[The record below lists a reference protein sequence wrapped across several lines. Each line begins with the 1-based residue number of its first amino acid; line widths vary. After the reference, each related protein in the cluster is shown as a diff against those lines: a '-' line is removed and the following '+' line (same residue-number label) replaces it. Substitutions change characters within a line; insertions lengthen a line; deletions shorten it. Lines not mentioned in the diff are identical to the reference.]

1 MSSTPS
7 CPAGFQLG
15 VWGSTCYYI
24 CPSDFESVRVSWW
37 DNRCRLLSDP
47 TKDVKLNLVRLGVS
61 DERFSR
67 EKDRLAGEFEKIR
80 LQSADRK
87 TLQASAGKSEEW
99 VKRYDAL
106 ESRYADF
113 QEANEALE
121 STTRALKTKRAPV
134 APADDLSEARSLVMY
149 APKVD
154 ILLVQVALFLAVLSI
169 LGFLLFPREVAQ
181 GVAFLLLCTGVAV
194 GFFLRK

>member
-1 MSSTPS
+1 MASASS
-7 CPAGFQLG
+7 CPAEFQPG
-15 VWGSTCYYI
+15 VWGSTCHYI
-24 CPSDFESVRVSWW
+24 CPSDFVNVQDGSRSK
-37 DNRCRLLSDP
+37 CRLLSDP
-47 TKDVKLNLVRLGVS
+47 TKEVTLNLVWRGAGAT
-61 DERFSR
+61 RFGR

-80 LQSADRK
+80 FQSADRK

-121 STTRALKTKRAPV
+121 STTSALKARRPPTAPT
-134 APADDLSEARSLVMY
+134 DDLSEARSLVMY
-149 APKVD
+149 GPKVD

-169 LGFLLFPREVAQ
+169 LGFLIFPREVAQ